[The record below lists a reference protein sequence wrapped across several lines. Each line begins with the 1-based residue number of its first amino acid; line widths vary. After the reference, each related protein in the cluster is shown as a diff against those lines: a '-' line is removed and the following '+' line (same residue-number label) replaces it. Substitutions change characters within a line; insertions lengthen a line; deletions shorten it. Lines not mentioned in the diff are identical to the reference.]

1 MFSARLII
9 GILSILISVMMLFQS
24 CAVGIVN
31 GMENNMS
38 DTSGSAGLLV
48 AMIMLVCGISA
59 IVTRKGVIGSAIV
72 GLFYVIAGFIGRAAR
87 GIYGD
92 LAVWSLLSII
102 FGCVFVI
109 TAFVQERRI
118 ARWERMQQYEYR
130 DDEME

>member
-59 IVTRKGVIGSAIV
+59 IVTRKA
-72 GLFYVIAGFIGRAAR
+72 L
-87 GIYGD
+87 
-92 LAVWSLLSII
+92 
-102 FGCVFVI
+102 
-109 TAFVQERRI
+109 
-118 ARWERMQQYEYR
+118 
-130 DDEME
+130 